1 MLYLC
6 IYIVVYFV
14 ITYTGIKMSISVIE
28 GNYIK
33 MGNNCNEIEQD
44 AMNLTGYLRISVKKN
59 NGGFED
65 GYIFMKRG
73 QKIGYY
79 HEDGMEE
86 STGKKAE
93 ELINKMKEQE
103 HTVEVYEYD
112 DNKLNLM
119 KEMFGEIFKIGAPK
133 EKKNTIKNTVI
144 TQSSNSSYSSG
155 NNNLSLNKDYTNIVL
170 NIPDGAPLNMGAN
183 VEEYKQYLGGY
194 KLIRA
199 FNKDDN
205 EYKEAYIIYDNNTP
219 ILMAYEDGNGVLFG
233 ESSKDLAEQVLNSP
247 NSIVD
252 VFDYNT
258 DKINILKEYYPR
270 MSLKQNQ
277 TFTENKGDEDINEFM
292 DSLLANNKKNKEEEE
307 NLSKEELLKK
317 LGIGTIDDNLIDN
330 LIDSITEPTYDEL
343 LNLKNELEDK
353 IHEIIKNEENISS
366 YSLDVSVEY
375 DKGYT
380 CKCNIEIVPEKTMGF
395 KWLFRKNVNTQYII
409 DKINRMIRENI
420 LGIEPEVNITI
431 IK

>member
-307 NLSKEELLKK
+307 QLSKDELLKK
-317 LGIGTIDDNLIDN
+317 LGIHMPGDELIDN
-330 LIDSITEPTYDEL
+330 FVDSLCVPTAEEL
-343 LNLKNELEDK
+343 SNLKNDFKKSIENILSK
-353 IHEIIKNEENISS
+353 EEGISS
-366 YSLDVSVEY
+366 YSAEVLVDYE
-375 DKGYT
+375 DGGYI
-380 CKCNIEIVPEKTMGF
+380 CKCSIEINPKKKLGF
-395 KWLFRKNVNTQYII
+395 IKQKINTPHIA
-409 DKINRMIRENI
+409 DKIKNIIQDNI
-420 LGIEPEVNITI
+420 LNIKPEIDII